1 MAHTYVISSVSTIG
15 DQNTVIGTVDGTSVT
30 ASYWTTPASVAAM
43 ASAIAFRNFIAPLM
57 LAALPPTPT
66 TSPALVQ
73 TFTQ

>member
-1 MAHTYVISSVSTIG
+1 MAHTYEVDSVSTIG
-15 DQNTVIGTVDGTSVT
+15 DQNIVVGFVDGVAVT
-30 ASYWTTPASVAAM
+30 VSYWTTPASRSAM
-43 ASAIAFRNFIAPLM
+43 ASAISFRNFIAPLM